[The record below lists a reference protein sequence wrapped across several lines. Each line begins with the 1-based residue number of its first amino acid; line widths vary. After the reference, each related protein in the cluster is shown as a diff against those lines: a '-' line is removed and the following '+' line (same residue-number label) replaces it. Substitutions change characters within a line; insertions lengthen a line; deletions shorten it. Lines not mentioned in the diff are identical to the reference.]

1 MTAALHTLWTL
12 LRDTVAAFFDDDVP
26 SLGAALAYYTL
37 FSIAPLLLIVLALA
51 GAVFGDEAARGGLI
65 GELRG
70 LMGDDGARAVE
81 ALLASVGR
89 DGNTLPATL
98 GGLGVLLI
106 GATSVFAELQS
117 AMDRI
122 WRVPA
127 DLSPLRGRTDETPLR
142 GVWSWLRRRLLSV
155 GLILGIGF
163 LLMVSLVGSAALA
176 AASRWWMPLLGSAE
190 LLAHAVDV
198 VLSLGVTTL
207 AFAMIFK
214 WMPRVQLQW
223 RDVWIGGAATALLFT
238 IGKLLIGTY
247 LGRSGMTSAF
257 GAAASLMAMVVWVYY
272 SAQIFLLGVEFT
284 WVWAGRFGSRR
295 EAQLAAAGT
304 PPAETA
310 APAPRAASLVARRPS
325 P

>member
-12 LRDTVAAFFDDDVP
+12 LRDAVAAFFDDDVP

-37 FSIAPLLLIVLALA
+37 FSITPLLLIVLALA

-127 DLSPLRGRTDETPLR
+127 DLSPLRGSTD
-142 GVWSWLRRRLLSV
+142 
-155 GLILGIGF
+155 
-163 LLMVSLVGSAALA
+163 
-176 AASRWWMPLLGSAE
+176 
-190 LLAHAVDV
+190 
-198 VLSLGVTTL
+198 
-207 AFAMIFK
+207 
-214 WMPRVQLQW
+214 
-223 RDVWIGGAATALLFT
+223 
-238 IGKLLIGTY
+238 
-247 LGRSGMTSAF
+247 
-257 GAAASLMAMVVWVYY
+257 
-272 SAQIFLLGVEFT
+272 
-284 WVWAGRFGSRR
+284 FGSRR
-295 EAQLAAAGT
+295 EAQDAAAGT